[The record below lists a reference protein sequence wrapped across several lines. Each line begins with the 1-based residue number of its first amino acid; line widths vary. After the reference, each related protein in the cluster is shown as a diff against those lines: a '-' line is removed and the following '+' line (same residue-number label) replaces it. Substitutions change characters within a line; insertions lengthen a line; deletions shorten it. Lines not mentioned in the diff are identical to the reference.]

1 MERASRISLSRTR
14 AISPVVLPALWKRDR
29 TLTLNPR
36 IAVRLGMFPFWA
48 VAGMI
53 ILASIGVCST
63 IIQRSRSELRVS
75 SSQFSKMT
83 SEIELLRRNN
93 ASLQAE
99 ISELNTDA
107 RLIESEARS
116 RLGMVRPNEIVVV
129 DERMKVDS
137 IPRVTSFVH

>member
-14 AISPVVLPALWKRDR
+14 ALNPIALPALFRRDQ
-29 TLTLNPR
+29 TLALNPG
-36 IAVRLGMFPFWA
+36 IAIRLGMLPFWA
-48 VAGMI
+48 IAGMI

-63 IIQRSRSELRVS
+63 IILRTRNELRAS
-75 SSQFSKMT
+75 SSQFSNMT

-116 RLGMVRPNEIVVV
+116 RLGMVRPNEIVVI
-129 DERMKVDS
+129 DERTRVDS